1 MAKKKS
7 KPTPSAGVRDRD
19 RSHARD
25 NAKQRADARR
35 RARWLWMGLGIAV
48 ATAALIAVL
57 ASSGSNNA
65 KTASGIEQ
73 TRDVQVTGTPL
84 AAFATG
90 ADPAVGQAIP
100 EVHGAGFDGS
110 PIAITRDGKAKV
122 LVFVAHW
129 CPHCQKEV
137 PVLAAYLPTHPMPA
151 DVELV
156 TVSTSTS
163 PDRPNY
169 PPSAWLADEH
179 WPGPTIA
186 DSSTAT
192 AATAYGLTSL
202 PYFVAVDKNGNVV
215 ARTSGEITTDQFD
228 ALVRGASSGTTSS

>member
-1 MAKKKS
+1 MTKKNS
-7 KPTPSAGVRDRD
+7 NPRPSNRGRT
-19 RSHARD
+19 HARD
-25 NAKQRADARR
+25 NAKRRADTHR

-65 KTASGIEQ
+65 KTASGVEQ
-73 TRDVQVTGTPL
+73 TRDVQVTGTAL
-84 AAFATG
+84 AAFADG
-90 ADPAVGQAIP
+90 ADTAVGQPIP
-100 EVHGAGFDGS
+100 EVQGAGFDGT
-110 PIAITRDGKAKV
+110 PISITRDGKAKV

-137 PVLAAYLPTHPMPA
+137 PILAAYLPTHPMPA
-151 DVELV
+151 DVQLV

-169 PPSAWLADEH
+169 PPSAWLADER
-179 WPGPTIA
+179 WPGATIA
-186 DSSTAT
+186 DSGNG
-192 AATAYGLTSL
+192 AAASAFGLTSL

-228 ALVRGASSGTTSS
+228 TLVKQAASGAAS